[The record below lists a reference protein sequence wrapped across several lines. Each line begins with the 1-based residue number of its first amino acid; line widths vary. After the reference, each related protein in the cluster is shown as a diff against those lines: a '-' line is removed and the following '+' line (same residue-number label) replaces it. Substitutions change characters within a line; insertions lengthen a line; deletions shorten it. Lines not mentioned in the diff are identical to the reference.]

1 MENFYNY
8 NFCFNYLQDEVKYL
22 KVNKNFY
29 FKFLIQ
35 TTKLLK

>member
-22 KVNKNFY
+22 TVLSAHKNAP
-29 FKFLIQ
+29 
-35 TTKLLK
+35 TV